1 MGLER
6 LMFVKIDKRTLLHR
20 ERGTYK
26 KRQKCGEK
34 KKKKTDVRNRK
45 KKKRYVGN
53 RKIDRLSV

>member
-6 LMFVKIDKRTLLHR
+6 LMFVKIDKYTLLHR

-26 KRQKCGEK
+26 KRQKYGEK
-34 KKKKTDVRNRK
+34 EKKRQMCGTEK

-53 RKIDRLSV
+53 RNIDMLSV